1 MENMETN
8 PSIPLGEVN
17 RNEIYSSENESP
29 SVIENESFIEH
40 DKLDKVGVLGEN
52 LNVPS
57 FDLTLSDSK
66 DFTAHINETETSI
79 EHSSEVRSPDGTC
92 ILTNSDEN
100 VLHIFDLPQQ
110 LHCQESW
117 DCDQTLP
124 AMKSVLKIQE
134 GRMIYDYCWY
144 PHMSSWNPLSC
155 CLDEV
160 ISAYSLAF
168 DPSGEKLYA
177 GFDCM
182 VKVFS
187 TSIPGRKCVTR
198 HLKRSSVPT
207 EKQYGHIGCISVNP
221 AMPKIYGVG
230 SYAKTLGLYCEPD
243 GAMLCILQGH
253 SGGVTHLQFS
263 PDGTKLYS
271 GGRKDTEILCWD
283 MRYPGT
289 FLYTMHRPVQTN
301 QRVYFD
307 LTSDG
312 RYLLSGTTEGD
323 VLVWDLTVPP
333 VDQSPDPLLQPIK
346 TFHAHKDAV
355 NGIRQVFFFI
365 NSIQFSPHHQDNG
378 TLKSLAMILM
388 EMKVYPMRAHR
399 FF

>member
-8 PSIPLGEVN
+8 PSIPPGEVN
-17 RNEIYSSENESP
+17 RNETYSSENASP
-29 SVIENESFIEH
+29 SVIENESFIER
-40 DKLDKVGVLGEN
+40 DKLDKLGVLGEN

-66 DFTAHINETETSI
+66 DFTAHINETEISI
-79 EHSSEVRSPDGTC
+79 EHSSEVSLVSTSQYNP
-92 ILTNSDEN
+92 I
-100 VLHIFDLPQQ
+100 HM
-110 LHCQESW
+110 W
-117 DCDQTLP
+117 DAFTGELRCTYKP
-124 AMKSVLKIQE
+124 
-134 GRMIYDYCWY
+134 YN
-144 PHMSSWNPLSC
+144 H
-155 CLDEV
+155 LDEV

-198 HLKRSSVPT
+198 HLKR
-207 EKQYGHIGCISVNP
+207 
-221 AMPKIYGVG
+221 
-230 SYAKTLGLYCEPD
+230 LYCEPD

-323 VLVWDLTVPP
+323 VLVWDLTLPP

-355 NGIRQVFFFI
+355 NGIRQVFGFKPLHYLI
-365 NSIQFSPHHQDNG
+365 YVGS
-378 TLKSLAMILM
+378 
-388 EMKVYPMRAHR
+388 Y
-399 FF
+399 

>member
-1 MENMETN
+1 MMACPTSQKDANGLSIKQIYIYFFVCSLVSTSQYN
-8 PSIPLGEVN
+8 PIHMWDAFTGELRCTYKPYN
-17 RNEIYSSENESP
+17 
-29 SVIENESFIEH
+29 H
-40 DKLDKVGVLGEN
+40 
-52 LNVPS
+52 
-57 FDLTLSDSK
+57 
-66 DFTAHINETETSI
+66 
-79 EHSSEVRSPDGTC
+79 
-92 ILTNSDEN
+92 
-100 VLHIFDLPQQ
+100 
-110 LHCQESW
+110 
-117 DCDQTLP
+117 
-124 AMKSVLKIQE
+124 
-134 GRMIYDYCWY
+134 
-144 PHMSSWNPLSC
+144 
-155 CLDEV
+155 LDEV

-221 AMPKIYGVG
+221 AMPKIYAVG
-230 SYAKTLGLYCEPD
+230 SYAKTLVLFSCSSAGLYCEPD

-253 SGGVTHLQFS
+253 TGGVTHLQFS

-289 FLYTMHRPVQTN
+289 FLYTMHRTVQTN

-312 RYLLSGTTEGD
+312 RYLLSGRSTRWSLSLYLHRWLHGLWSQALDFWWLE
-323 VLVWDLTVPP
+323 VV
-333 VDQSPDPLLQPIK
+333 
-346 TFHAHKDAV
+346 FH
-355 NGIRQVFFFI
+355 
-365 NSIQFSPHHQDNG
+365 
-378 TLKSLAMILM
+378 T
-388 EMKVYPMRAHR
+388 
-399 FF
+399 